1 MIKTLTKLAQKPSD
15 KNIRIVRIVFSL
27 ILILVIT
34 FGLGV
39 TKVNFG
45 LPNELKYGLYIFPL
59 IGLIRG
65 IFDPGVFRKKIWKWT
80 IVGIGI
86 TFLLVSLFIIDDMPP
101 ITPAAINQTISGEIQ
116 IGTLQTTTPDTP
128 FSLST
133 DNWFGFFGPILIL
146 MWLLLNGKN
155 ITKKNERYGE
165 IVKKIRV

>member
-1 MIKTLTKLAQKPSD
+1 MINTLTKLAQKPSD
-15 KNIRIVRIVFSL
+15 KNIRIVRIIFAV

-34 FGLGV
+34 FGLQV
-39 TKVNFG
+39 TKVNFE
-45 LPNELKYGLYIFPL
+45 LPNELKYTLYIFPL

-86 TFLLVSLFIIDDMPP
+86 IFLLLSLFIIDDIAPV
-101 ITPAAINQTISGEIQ
+101 TPAVINQTISGEIE
-116 IGTLQTTTPDTP
+116 IGALETKTPDTP

-146 MWLLLNGKN
+146 
-155 ITKKNERYGE
+155 ITL
-165 IVKKIRV
+165 KKITDISVIFLT